1 VRTFTLEAGKII
13 LLISII
19 LWALSSY
26 GPAEAMRNASEE
38 ATRIATEQQLSEEDT
53 EALAASLKME
63 ASYAGHAGRVIE
75 PVIRPLGFDWKIG
88 IALITSFAAREV
100 FVGTMATIY
109 SISDAE
115 DTLKVRERMAM
126 EHDPVTGKKVYDPP
140 TAWALLLFYVFAMQ
154 CMSTMAVVRRETL
167 SWKWPFIQFLFM
179 TGLAYLSAWLV
190 QLAFN
195 S

>member
-1 VRTFTLEAGKII
+1 MRAAGEKAVQMATTQQLPEAEAA
-13 LLISII
+13 
-19 LWALSSY
+19 ALS
-26 GPAEAMRNASEE
+26 
-38 ATRIATEQQLSEEDT
+38 
-53 EALAASLKME
+53 ASLKME
-63 ASYAGHAGRVIE
+63 ASYAGHVGRLIE

-100 FVGTMATIY
+100 FVGAMATIY
-109 SISDAE
+109 SISDAD
-115 DTLKVRERMAM
+115 DTLRVQERMAK
-126 EHDPVTGKKVYDPP
+126 ERDPLTGKLVYDPP

-190 QLAFN
+190 QVAF
-195 S
+195 